1 MKVYLPLPL
10 KDIAFV
16 LFTKAKIFVFGL
28 LTSPLMAL
36 DEDNRLL
43 EKRSQMPSH
52 QLMSS
57 CTSGPENQEE
67 QEWPDVS
74 LLMCFQNS

>member
-1 MKVYLPLPL
+1 MKIYLPLPL

-16 LFTKAKIFVFGL
+16 LFTKAKIYGL

-43 EKRSQMPSH
+43 EMRSQMLRH
-52 QLMSS
+52 
-57 CTSGPENQEE
+57 
-67 QEWPDVS
+67 
-74 LLMCFQNS
+74 